1 MNGSV
6 KLSSEE
12 KNEMLTDA
20 RNLSRGRVF
29 YAARIST
36 QASSLDDYI
45 DFLSANMEWANA
57 VGSKRIT
64 TNFKL

>member
-12 KNEMLTDA
+12 KYEMLTDA
-20 RNLSRGRVF
+20 RNLFRGRVF
-29 YAARIST
+29 YAAKMST

-45 DFLSANMEWANA
+45 DFLSENMEWANVVA
-57 VGSKRIT
+57 SKRIT
-64 TNFKL
+64 SNFKL